1 MVEEVESR
9 NRFLV
14 GRMFVCEGIV
24 SRWKKKNQG
33 EGGCFTMAVEVGGRG
48 DGVDVGMGTR
58 TTVRCPFH
66 HGGGR
71 RRNHRAEVGSTRVN
85 F

>member
-1 MVEEVESR
+1 MSVRGVIS
-9 NRFLV
+9 
-14 GRMFVCEGIV
+14 G
-24 SRWKKKNQG
+24 WKKKNQG

-48 DGVDVGMGTR
+48 GDGVDVGMGTR
-58 TTVRCPFH
+58 TTVRCFH